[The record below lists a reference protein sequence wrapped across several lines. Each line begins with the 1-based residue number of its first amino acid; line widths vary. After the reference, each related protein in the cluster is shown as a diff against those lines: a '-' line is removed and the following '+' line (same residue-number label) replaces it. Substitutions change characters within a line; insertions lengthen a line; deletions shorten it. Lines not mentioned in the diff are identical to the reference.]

1 MKIQEEGNIQT
12 NCFPSFGLYLN
23 LFGSDRRRPTVCGD
37 ACQLGIEIVHAALF
51 APCGILNFQDRG
63 LSFFDFI
70 FIFIFIYFFF
80 FTSGRILGSVRIL
93 DVSYSGT

>member
-70 FIFIFIYFFF
+70 FIFIYFFF
-80 FTSGRILGSVRIL
+80 LPAVGSWVRF
-93 DVSYSGT
+93 VSWMLVIVVHN